1 MASAVQ
7 YEGAFSMP
15 TSALGWEQNGNTLSK
30 GVKKHHSCPHLQT
43 LSKEQENAPA
53 ICACPP
59 QQGSR
64 GVLQPLELAG
74 FSSAVGQC
82 HDCVPLSKSL
92 PTWASSNG
100 FSQSHYLWG
109 AFLPSLSPPANA
121 FRYKNTY
128 SFGTFQTAIIS
139 WGVRERLR
147 LHERFQRRV
156 SVSYSTLDIA
166 FICFPSQ
173 MF

>member
-15 TSALGWEQNGNTLSK
+15 TSALGWEQNDNTLSH
-30 GVKKHHSCPHLQT
+30 GVKKHHSGPHLQT
-43 LSKEQENAPA
+43 LAKEQENASA
-53 ICACPP
+53 ICACPR
-59 QQGSR
+59 QQRSR
-64 GVLQPLELAG
+64 GVLRPLELAG

-82 HDCVPLSKSL
+82 HDCLPLRKSL

-100 FSQSHYLWG
+100 FCQSHYLWG
-109 AFLPSLSPPANA
+109 PFPPSLSLPANA

-128 SFGTFQTAIIS
+128 SFGNFKTAIIS
-139 WGVRERLR
+139 RGVRERLR
-147 LHERFQRRV
+147 LHEPFKRRV
-156 SVSYSTLDIA
+156 SVSYSSLGLA